1 MYLLQEDTPPLVIL
15 HCSPSAIHS
24 GLCKVMLNC
33 CMNSELSGG
42 EERGVR
48 QASIWMQTS
57 KKCIRSTY
65 ESSLKATSKN
75 ASF

>member
-42 EERGVR
+42 WRGERGETGFHLD
-48 QASIWMQTS
+48 ADLKEMH
-57 KKCIRSTY
+57 
-65 ESSLKATSKN
+65 SLHI
-75 ASF
+75 